1 MDVQKFT
8 ANIFHIQ
15 VSCFSFK
22 TDTNFNERVSQ
33 TDKKSRKITA
43 NRESTAIFPGDLAIP
58 LALLQATVNV

>member
-43 NRESTAIFPGDLAIP
+43 NRESTAIFPGD
-58 LALLQATVNV
+58 